1 MEEKYKNE
9 VIGRLRDT
17 VDMLCDIYMEAE
29 EFANK
34 SDDVN
39 FVKIVNKLE
48 VIKDRLQKSELSGR
62 SAGQHS
68 EG

>member
-39 FVKIVNKLE
+39 FGLMKKL
-48 VIKDRLQKSELSGR
+48 G
-62 SAGQHS
+62 A
-68 EG
+68 